1 MQDTQ
6 TALEEGR
13 NASVEYLDEVKDSLE
28 QQGMSVE
35 TKTLFGVHPAPAI
48 LLYAEEHAVDLIA
61 VATHGRGG
69 LPRLVLGSV
78 ADKVLRAATVPVL
91 VVRPATL
98 KNLDKE
104 TVEHDSQS
112 HG

>member
-1 MQDTQ
+1 MG
-6 TALEEGR
+6 LER
-13 NASVEYLDEVKDSLE
+13 
-28 QQGMSVE
+28 QGIDVE
-35 TKTLFGVHPAPAI
+35 TKTLLGVHPAPAI
-48 LLYAEEHAVDLIA
+48 LRYAEGHGVNLIA

-104 TVEHDSQS
+104 MAEDDSQS
-112 HG
+112 YG